1 MTTDRGDSPI
11 RNSALAIARGFLFGV
26 GFSIA
31 MAGTYFLVWQWTM
44 TKTQAVVGEIPAGGE
59 TSAKDLTLS
68 DVEEQ
73 KHDGATVIL
82 GTVKNDGK
90 APAHGVQ
97 IQADLFQHDKFVDQY
112 STYISGKI
120 APGESKH
127 FKISCGCKDSPPAE
141 HDSYRLQVI
150 AGY

>member
-1 MTTDRGDSPI
+1 VTTDSDGAI
-11 RNSALAIARGFLFGV
+11 RKAARAIARGFLLGV

-31 MAGTYFLVWQWTM
+31 LAATYFIVWQWTM
-44 TKTQAVVGEIPAGGE
+44 IKTQAVVGDIAGGKI
-59 TSAKDLTLS
+59 SAEDLTLS

-73 KHDGATVIL
+73 KHDGVTVIL
-82 GTVKNDGK
+82 GTVKNGGK
-90 APAHGVQ
+90 APARGVQ
-97 IQADLFQHDKFVDQY
+97 IQADLFEHEKFVDQY

-141 HDSYRLQVI
+141 HDSYKLEVI
-150 AGY
+150 TGY